1 MNEFTKDQK
10 ALKTS
15 SIFYF
20 LFGGRYKEKYYLIN
34 KGINSLTEGKKRV
47 SGAGV
52 VIQCENICL
61 TNLNLSSGPSTKR
74 KEKERKGKK
83 KKVS

>member
-1 MNEFTKDQK
+1 MNSSRIKK
-10 ALKTS
+10 LLKPQVYF
-15 SIFYF
+15 IFY
-20 LFGGRYKEKYYLIN
+20 LEVAIRKNIILLI
-34 KGINSLTEGKKRV
+34 KGLTHLLKKKKRV

-52 VIQCENICL
+52 VIQYENICL